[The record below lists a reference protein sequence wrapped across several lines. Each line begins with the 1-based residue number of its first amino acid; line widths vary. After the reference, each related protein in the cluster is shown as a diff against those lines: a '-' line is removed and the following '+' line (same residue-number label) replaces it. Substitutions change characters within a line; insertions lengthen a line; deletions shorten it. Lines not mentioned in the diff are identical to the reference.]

1 MSITRKERVELA
13 REIRAAAAGPTYV
26 ADRKTLLRIAALVRG
41 GDIDKA
47 AVMIEGL
54 YTIIRDSSLASPF
67 NLILLVVGRP
77 RGIFGRWADAEEHM
91 TTCCDR
97 CGGDARISTGSIFN
111 AEQICQA
118 CEAEEKAHPDYERAR
133 EIEADAVRRG
143 DYNFP
148 GVGLPPELREAARKR
163 VKARDSA

>member
-1 MSITRKERVELA
+1 MSIAREERVELA
-13 REIRAAAAGPTYV
+13 REIRAAAARPTYA
-26 ADRKTLLRIAALVRG
+26 ADREALLRIAALVRG

-47 AVMIEGL
+47 AVVVESL
-54 YTIIRDSSLASPF
+54 YSIIRDSDLARPF

-77 RGIFGRWADAEEHM
+77 RGLFGRWADAEEHM
-91 TTCCDR
+91 TTCCGR
-97 CGGDARISTGSIFN
+97 CGGDARISACSIFN

-148 GVGLPPELREAARKR
+148 GVGLPPDLREAARKR
-163 VKARDSA
+163 AKARGSA